1 MPSDK
6 VLHIY
11 FCCFSVFIW
20 YNFIKF
26 FEKGSENNMLSLEDV
41 KKIVKDLPVDEYDVS
56 DDVSLVVYRVDS
68 FEYNE
73 QKQVNLHIDIELIF
87 GDRYEIHEGENL
99 FDYILSFCK
108 IENVEEDEI
117 LYSKYQ

>member
-1 MPSDK
+1 MK
-6 VLHIY
+6 ICIY
-11 FCCFSVFIW
+11 IFVAFRFLYGIILL
-20 YNFIKF
+20 NFLKKEAKII
-26 FEKGSENNMLSLEDV
+26 MLSLDDV

-73 QKQVNLHIDIELIF
+73 QKQVNRHIDIELIF
-87 GDRYEIHEGENL
+87 GDRYEIHEEENL

-108 IENVEEDEI
+108 VENVEEDEI